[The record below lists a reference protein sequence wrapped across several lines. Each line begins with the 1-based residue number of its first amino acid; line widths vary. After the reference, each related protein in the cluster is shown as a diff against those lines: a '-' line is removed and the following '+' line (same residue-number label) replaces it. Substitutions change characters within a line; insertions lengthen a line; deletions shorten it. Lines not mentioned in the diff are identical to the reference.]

1 MDRFKDNKKSNR
13 KVDQEKKFIQQTY
26 TKSPKQP
33 SPQPKD
39 YEDIEY

>member
-1 MDRFKDNKKSNR
+1 MDRLQDNKKSNS
-13 KVDQEKKFIQQTY
+13 KVDQEKEFIQQTN
-26 TKSPKQP
+26 TKSPNQP